1 MTPITEE
8 GFKSWLVERKK
19 KLDKQRRERVE
30 AENRLLGLGNNKRMS
45 GRELFSKQAN
55 LFTDADDAIEV
66 YEKDNN
72 MDIEEDLFEDEE
84 LPDFD

>member
-1 MTPITEE
+1 MT
-8 GFKSWLVERKK
+8 
-19 KLDKQRRERVE
+19 
-30 AENRLLGLGNNKRMS
+30 

-66 YEKDNN
+66 YEKEENLE
-72 MDIEEDLFEDEE
+72 IEEELFEDEEE